1 MELTT
6 DNIRNEISI
15 WMSSLFDKDFS
26 PEDVRKSVEILTS
39 KITSAQLKQQ
49 QITKELFF
57 TLCKQVEND
66 IHRTTE
72 TDN

>member
-15 WMSSLFDKDFS
+15 WMSNLFDKEFS
-26 PEDVRKSVEILTS
+26 PNDVQKSVEKLTF

-49 QITKELFF
+49 RITKELFF

-72 TDN
+72 ADN